1 MSESSTA
8 KIREK
13 ASELLASAPKGM
25 HYMEMHRAICE
36 SYPSI
41 PKNTI
46 HGGLHKFRTNL
57 PANIQLVTK
66 GLYRHVKFTQEQE
79 TVAAK
84 KTKIK
89 EEDFYEPFADWL
101 VNELEEC
108 TKAIALGGA
117 KFGNKWGTPDVIG
130 ARMPRHSDIIK
141 PPVEVT
147 SVEIKIDTQGLITAF
162 GQACAYKLFSHRSY
176 IVVPKSSQQ
185 EDRDRLTALAQIFGI
200 GLVLFNAENKEQPD
214 FDIQVR
220 ATRNEPDYFYVN
232 QNLKLVEDQLFGG
245 RATFFL

>member
-1 MSESSTA
+1 MSQSSSA
-8 KIREK
+8 KVRQK
-13 ASELLASAPKGM
+13 AIELLAEAPKGIR
-25 HYMEMHRAICE
+25 YMDLHRAIGRL
-36 SYPSI
+36 YPDI
-41 PKNTI
+41 PKNTV
-46 HGGLHKFRTNL
+46 HGALHKFRSDL
-57 PANIQLVTK
+57 PANVQLVAK
-66 GLYRHVKFTQEQE
+66 GLYRHVKFTQAQE
-79 TVAAK
+79 AAAVARK
-84 KTKIK
+84 PKIK

-101 VNELEEC
+101 VNDLEEC

-130 ARMPRHSDIIK
+130 VRMPRHSDIIK

-176 IVVPKSSQQ
+176 IVVPKTSQQ

-200 GLVLFNAENKEQPD
+200 GLVLFDADNKQQPT

-232 QNLKLVEDQLFGG
+232 QNLKLVEDELFG
-245 RATFFL
+245 

>member
-8 KIREK
+8 KVRQK
-13 ASELLASAPKGM
+13 AIELLAEEPKGIR
-25 HYMEMHRAICE
+25 YMDLHRAIGGI
-36 SYPSI
+36 YPAI
-41 PKNTI
+41 PKNTV
-46 HGGLHKFRTNL
+46 HGALHRFRNDL
-57 PANIQLVTK
+57 PADVQLVAK
-66 GLYRHVKFTQEQE
+66 GLYRHVKFTQAQE
-79 TVAAK
+79 AAAVAK
-84 KTKIK
+84 KPKIK

-101 VNELEEC
+101 INDLEEC
-108 TKAIALGGA
+108 TKAISLGGA

-130 ARMPRHSDIIK
+130 VRMPRHSDIIK

-200 GLVLFNAENKEQPD
+200 GLVLFDADNKQQPD

-220 ATRNEPDYFYVN
+220 AARNEPDYFYVN
-232 QNLKLVEDQLFGG
+232 QNLKLVEDELF
-245 RATFFL
+245 A